1 MECVPH
7 EDAAIEVYPSPDDWA
22 AAAQEIVATMV
33 HRWDL
38 TAGSAFGGGVT
49 GVALSVTQADGSPA
63 VLKVGFPHPE
73 GKWEAVGLQSL
84 AACSP
89 AVLRQDPWTWS
100 LLLERV
106 RPGTPLQTAG
116 LPAQEALE
124 IGGRLHLSM
133 AAAAPPDSLPRLD
146 DAMQDYAT
154 QARSRLDSELLW
166 LEQQGVADLVES
178 ALEDIERLVSDSVGN
193 SLLHGDFNP
202 GNILDSGDGQW
213 LTVDPK
219 PLIGDRAYDLWP
231 LISQI
236 GANQLGAPYVM
247 ADGSIDPSRL
257 EQHLVIA
264 TAAAECDAER
274 TARWASARTAL
285 SVTWLREAG
294 FESRAENAAVAL
306 QAWASVSAL

>member
-124 IGGRLHLSM
+124 IGGVVGSADVVMAEPAKLLQQAGTIRGG
-133 AAAAPPDSLPRLD
+133 AAANHAAD
-146 DAMQDYAT
+146 DA
-154 QARSRLDSELLW
+154 L
-166 LEQQGVADLVES
+166 
-178 ALEDIERLVSDSVGN
+178 
-193 SLLHGDFNP
+193 
-202 GNILDSGDGQW
+202 
-213 LTVDPK
+213 
-219 PLIGDRAYDLWP
+219 
-231 LISQI
+231 
-236 GANQLGAPYVM
+236 QLA
-247 ADGSIDPSRL
+247 
-257 EQHLVIA
+257 
-264 TAAAECDAER
+264 
-274 TARWASARTAL
+274 
-285 SVTWLREAG
+285 
-294 FESRAENAAVAL
+294 
-306 QAWASVSAL
+306 